1 MPGPRFVD
9 GDPVSLHTVESEDVA
24 FYQRGWTEPELRL
37 PLSVERPFNREA
49 TESFLED
56 VDDRTDVTLLA
67 CVEDEA
73 DDDQRAR
80 TPQDGRTRTPYDEQ
94 TSDTTPT
101 PVGCVS
107 MFGVD
112 ADSGAGSLAYWIA
125 PEYQGEGYGA
135 AAVDALLGYAF
146 DERRLHRLTAF
157 VLDGNDASRGLLE
170 HLGFAHEGVHREQTV
185 SNGER
190 IDAHIYGLLDRE
202 WRERRESR
210 SPVGTETRGPA

>member
-9 GDPVSLHTVESEDVA
+9 GDPVSLHTVESEDVE

-37 PLSVERPFNREA
+37 PLSIERPFNREA

-67 CVEDEA
+67 CVEGEV

-80 TPQDGRTRTPYDEQ
+80 TPHDEQ
-94 TSDTTPT
+94 ASDTTPT

-112 ADSGAGSLAYWIA
+112 ADSGAGTLAYWIA

-135 AAVDALLGYAF
+135 AAVDAPLGYAF
-146 DERRLHRLTAF
+146 HERRLHRLTAF
-157 VLDGNDASRGLLE
+157 VLDGNDASRGLLD
-170 HLGFAHEGVHREQTV
+170 HLGFTHEGVHRDQTV
-185 SNGER
+185 SDGER

-202 WRERRESR
+202 WRERRDSR
-210 SPVGTETRGPA
+210 SPVGAETRGSA